1 MSTRN
6 DSSSWAV
13 GLSGAIMVTVMAA
26 GLGCSSKRAALDF
39 TNTAIIDLTHPYDD
53 DVIYWPTS
61 PGRFELK
68 VLHRG
73 PTDGGYWYEANSFCT
88 PEHGGTHLD
97 APVHFAKGMWSVAEV
112 PVEHLVGPAVVIDV
126 RAKATVDP
134 DYQLTRDD
142 LTRFE
147 DDHGRI
153 PAGAVVLLNTG
164 YAKHWPDRLRY
175 LGDDTPSDES
185 KLRFPSFGEDAAR
198 WLIEQRAVHA
208 LAVDTASIDPGAS
221 KDFPVHRVAG
231 AANVV
236 GLENLTN
243 VDRLPAVGASIVA
256 LPMKIAGGSGAP
268 VRIVAFI
275 PR

>member
-1 MSTRN
+1 MLTRN
-6 DSSSWAV
+6 ASSSWAV

-73 PTDGGYWYEANSFCT
+73 PTDGGYWYEANSLCT

-97 APVHFAKGMWSVAEV
+97 APVHFAEGRWSVAEV

-126 RAKATVDP
+126 RAEATVDP

-147 DDHGRI
+147 DEHGRI

-175 LGDDTPSDES
+175 LGDDTPGDAS
-185 KLRFPSFGEDAAR
+185 KLRSTTGWEPKISFDQMIDDLLDY
-198 WLIEQRAVHA
+198 WRAQ
-208 LAVDTASIDPGAS
+208 TAPTG
-221 KDFPVHRVAG
+221 
-231 AANVV
+231 
-236 GLENLTN
+236 
-243 VDRLPAVGASIVA
+243 
-256 LPMKIAGGSGAP
+256 
-268 VRIVAFI
+268 
-275 PR
+275 

>member
-1 MSTRN
+1 
-6 DSSSWAV
+6 V
-13 GLSGAIMVTVMAA
+13 GLSGAIIVAVMSA
-26 GLGCSSKRAALDF
+26 GLGCSSKRTAPDF

-73 PTDGGYWYEANSFCT
+73 ATDSGYWYEANSFCT

-97 APVHFAKGMWSVAEV
+97 APVHFAEAKWSVAEI

-126 RAKATVDP
+126 RAKASADP
-134 DYQLTRDD
+134 NYQLSRDD
-142 LTRFE
+142 LLRFE
-147 DDHGRI
+147 DEHGRI
-153 PAGAVVLLNTG
+153 PAGAVVVLNTG

-175 LGDDTPSDES
+175 LGDDTPGDAS
-185 KLRFPSFGEDAAR
+185 KLRFPSFGEDAVR
-198 WLIEQRAVHA
+198 WLIEKRHIHA
-208 LAVDTASIDPGAS
+208 LGVDTASIDPGSS

-243 VDRLPAVGASIVA
+243 VDRLPAVGTWIVA
-256 LPMKIAGGSGAP
+256 LPMKIADGSGAP
-268 VRIVAFI
+268 VRVVAFV